1 MVANKCLI
9 QADTRRGK
17 GHHDWGRPSFGI
29 VLIIYTQDD
38 ERSSI
43 MRRKTIHRKGKA
55 VPRKGKVENKTV
67 NSSGSRLLRNRGPVL
82 VAGASG
88 ARVDA

>member
-1 MVANKCLI
+1 
-9 QADTRRGK
+9 
-17 GHHDWGRPSFGI
+17 
-29 VLIIYTQDD
+29 
-38 ERSSI
+38 